1 MLVLTTMFVGVSQ
14 SLPKTSSIKM
24 VDYWLVFN
32 LLIPFVEVLI
42 HTYEVGCFVHCANPK
57 LFLLRRQGHIMRRR
71 DRGQSPRPLRN
82 CGREGRVNILP
93 KKRAYQH
100 IIEHRGACLNC
111 EIFTPAG
118 RTRPSPP
125 WKLGPRNLL
134 ILRHTTT
141 LSPSA
146 RMFRSEIELNYVIA
160 GCPCEIMTDTE
171 NAFEIALFATFH

>member
-1 MLVLTTMFVGVSQ
+1 MFIAQIRNYFFSAVKDTLRGDETEVNHHGRSVTVDG
-14 SLPKTSSIKM
+14 KAGSIFCQKS
-24 VDYWLVFN
+24 
-32 LLIPFVEVLI
+32 
-42 HTYEVGCFVHCANPK
+42 
-57 LFLLRRQGHIMRRR
+57 GHI
-71 DRGQSPRPLRN
+71 
-82 CGREGRVNILP
+82 
-93 KKRAYQH
+93 H

-160 GCPCEIMTDTE
+160 GCPREIMTDTE